1 MRSSVQRVVVSATL
15 QAALGSRSSCA
26 ALATTL
32 NYEVMELAADTE
44 LRLTIFTA
52 EPGSPSKEAINLLD
66 SWAATPEHEAG
77 HVGGRRRRRR
87 IY

>member
-1 MRSSVQRVVVSATL
+1 
-15 QAALGSRSSCA
+15 
-26 ALATTL
+26 
-32 NYEVMELAADTE
+32 MELAADTE